1 MQPDLLLPIFTIVVL
16 IFSIIIH
23 EVAHGYAAFALGDRT
38 AKDAG
43 RLTMSPLPHIDP
55 IGSVLIPATLVL
67 TQAGFMFGWAK
78 PVPYNPYNLKNQ
90 RWGEA
95 IVAVAGIGTNLLIAI
110 IFAIVARVA
119 FGLDQQVFGELAASV
134 VLVNLFLGIFN
145 LIPIPPLDGFGVLR
159 GVIPLTW
166 GMKLRE
172 IEEAVQRGGIFSL
185 ILILIL
191 FTQFLS
197 KPFYEFVTWVFLIL
211 LGA

>member
-16 IFSIIIH
+16 IFSIILH

-43 RLTMSPLPHIDP
+43 RLTMNPLPHIDP

-95 IVAVAGIGTNLLIAI
+95 IVAVAGIATNLLIAF

-119 FGLDQQVFGELAASV
+119 FGLGHDMFAELAASI

-145 LIPIPPLDGFGVLR
+145 LIPIPPLDGFGVIR
-159 GVIPLTW
+159 GIVPLSW

-172 IEEAVQRGGIFSL
+172 IEEMVQRGGIFSL

-197 KPFYEFVTWVFLIL
+197 KPFYDFVTWIFLML
-211 LGA
+211 LGS